1 MSRFI
6 DCQPVH
12 PNPREKEVIL
22 LSFGRNATN
31 GFYHALKILGYKPY
45 HQVEVFKN
53 GVSHI
58 RMMDD
63 AVRAG
68 SLGEGKKFTRED
80 FDKWFGDYDSV
91 TDVPAW
97 FLPEL
102 VAAYPNAKFV
112 LTERDP
118 EAWRRSVAKT
128 FQPMATFFTTPSVR
142 LIGMFDAY
150 TYYLTQLGHSFRR
163 ILYRGYMGGDK
174 ERELDECV
182 ELYNAHNKAVK
193 ELIPPEKLLV
203 VRLED
208 GLGWD
213 KLCPFIGKDIPDVPY
228 PRVNDTAEFQRLA
241 TMDLFASWKKTGLKM
256 ASLTVP
262 LIGASIWF
270 ARQR

>member
-182 ELYNAHNKAVK
+182 ELYNA
-193 ELIPPEKLLV
+193 
-203 VRLED
+203 
-208 GLGWD
+208 
-213 KLCPFIGKDIPDVPY
+213 
-228 PRVNDTAEFQRLA
+228 Q
-241 TMDLFASWKKTGLKM
+241 
-256 ASLTVP
+256 
-262 LIGASIWF
+262 
-270 ARQR
+270 